1 MYRDSYVK
9 IDVDAFRNNIREI
22 KREYSDY
29 KYYFGVVK
37 ANCYGHGEYLV
48 NALIDEGI
56 NYLCVSSLEE
66 ALSVRKYNSEI
77 PILCFGYIDPKDF
90 NVVSENNITISII
103 SYDYYNSIKDT
114 TYKIKA
120 HMKINT
126 GMNRLGLKD
135 KTKIKEIVDNL
146 ENSNIYLEGIYTH
159 FATSGVQDIY
169 WDKQISNFEELTSL
183 IDLNKIEIVHLYNS
197 MSLVKHN
204 KCKYANG
211 VRLGLIMYGFSYN
224 ANIPDNKIKLFN
236 LKKKIKLL
244 GKKVSDTN
252 LNNNLKLNKV
262 MSIYSKVISINTLKK
277 NEVVGYEAKFKAS
290 KDTYIATIEIGHAD
304 GITMNFEK
312 VKIGGKLYNIVA
324 VCMDYIMVEV
334 DNNVKVGDEV
344 IIIGDELLI
353 AKAASN
359 NNDSVHHL
367 LVSISNR
374 LPRVYV
380 EDNEKK
386 VIKY

>member
-22 KREYSDY
+22 KKEYSDY

-37 ANCYGHGEYLV
+37 ANNYGHGEYLV
-48 NALIDEGI
+48 NAMIDEGI

-66 ALSVRKYNSEI
+66 AISVRKYNSEI

-90 NVVSENNITISII
+90 DVVSENNITISII
-103 SYDYYNSIKDT
+103 SYDYFNKIKDT

-120 HMKINT
+120 HIKLNT

-135 KTKIKEIVDNL
+135 KNEVKEVVDTL
-146 ENSNIYLEGIYTH
+146 KGSNIYIEGIYTH
-159 FATSGVQDIY
+159 FSTSGVQDTN
-169 WDKQISNFEELTSL
+169 WDKQDYNFSEYTSL
-183 IDLNKIEIVHLYNS
+183 IDLNEIEIVHLYNS
-197 MSLVKHN
+197 MALVRHKKN
-204 KCKYANG
+204 KYANG
-211 VRLGLIMYGFSYN
+211 VRLGLVMYGFSYN
-224 ANIPDNKIKLFN
+224 MNISDKKLKLFN
-236 LKKKIKLL
+236 LKKMIKLK
-244 GKKVSDTN
+244 GKKISDTT
-252 LNNNLKLNKV
+252 LTNNLKLKKV

-277 NEVVGYEAKFKAS
+277 GELVGYDEAFKAT

-304 GITMNFEK
+304 GITKYFDK
-312 VKIGGKLYNIVA
+312 VKIGSKLYNNVA

-334 DNNVKVGDEV
+334 DNTVKVGDEV
-344 IIIGDELLI
+344 TIIGDELLI
-353 AKAASN
+353 ATAAKN
-359 NNDSVHHL
+359 ANDSVHHM

-380 EDNEKK
+380 EDNEKN

>member
-1 MYRDSYVK
+1 LVVY
-9 IDVDAFRNNIREI
+9 AF
-22 KREYSDY
+22 K
-29 KYYFGVVK
+29 
-37 ANCYGHGEYLV
+37 
-48 NALIDEGI
+48 EG
-56 NYLCVSSLEE
+56 
-66 ALSVRKYNSEI
+66 
-77 PILCFGYIDPKDF
+77 
-90 NVVSENNITISII
+90 
-103 SYDYYNSIKDT
+103 YDYYNSIKDT

-262 MSIYSKVISINTLKK
+262 MSIYSKVININTLKK
-277 NEVVGYEAKFKAS
+277 NEVVGYDAIFKAS

-304 GITMNFEK
+304 GITKYFDK
-312 VKIGGKLYNIVA
+312 VKIGGKLYNTVA

-334 DNNVKVGDEV
+334 DDTVKIGDEV
-344 IIIGDELLI
+344 TIIGDGLLI
-353 AKAASN
+353 AKVASN
-359 NNDSVHHL
+359 ANDSVHHM

-386 VIKY
+386 IINY